1 MTDFGAI
8 LERLVRAEVNF
19 ILVGG
24 VAAIAHGSVRLTS
37 DIDVVYERTDAN
49 ILRLVDALDKT
60 NPYLRGAPPGL
71 PFRCDSE
78 TIRRGLNFS

>member
-24 VAAIAHGSVRLTS
+24 VAAIAHGQCV
-37 DIDVVYERTDAN
+37 
-49 ILRLVDALDKT
+49 
-60 NPYLRGAPPGL
+60 
-71 PFRCDSE
+71 
-78 TIRRGLNFS
+78 